1 MKVLQALHHNHH
13 PAAQRTS
20 QFLMTD
26 GPVAKRIILFAIPV
40 FIGQLF
46 QQMYNTVDSLIV
58 GNLVGDSALA
68 AVTSVGSIVY
78 LVVGFFMGFSMG
90 AGVVIAR
97 DIGSGDERAVSRSVH
112 TTVAMG
118 LVATVLMTL
127 LGVFGTPVILRWMD
141 TPADVFNEAALYL
154 RVYFAGSVGLVF
166 YNLLVGILQA
176 SGDSRHPLYYLIF
189 SSVLNAVLDYCFIR
203 FFGMGVD
210 GAALATIIGQFISA
224 LLVLRRLLKTD
235 EAIRIVPSKIRFD
248 MAKLGQIIHIG
259 LPTALQAC
267 VIDLANMMIQAYI
280 NSFGKAAMAGIG
292 AATKVEGFC
301 FLPVNAFGMALS
313 TFIAQNL
320 GAGCKDR
327 IRKGMT
333 FALPA
338 AVLAVFAAGTVIF
351 FFSPALVGLFN
362 QDPEVIYYG
371 TLRGRVCGLF
381 FCLCGFS
388 HVSSAAMRGLGKPV
402 VPTIVMLT
410 CWCAVRVVTLMTI
423 GQIYHNILLALWIYP
438 ITWTLS
444 TIVYIFYMRH
454 LRKQGLY

>member
-1 MKVLQALHHNHH
+1 MRVPHIFHHHTH
-13 PAAQRTS
+13 AQH
-20 QFLMTD
+20 LMTE
-26 GPVAKRIILFAIPV
+26 GPVAKRIITFAIPL

-58 GNLVGDSALA
+58 GNLVGDAALA
-68 AVTSVGSIVY
+68 AVTSVGSVVY
-78 LVVGFFMGFSMG
+78 LMVGFFMGFSMG

-97 DIGSGDERAVSRSVH
+97 DIGSGDEKAVSRSVH

-127 LGVFGTPVILRWMD
+127 LGIFGTPLILRWMG
-141 TPADVFNEAALYL
+141 TPEDVFTDAATYL
-154 RVYFAGSVGLVF
+154 RIFFAGSIGLVF

-176 SGDSRHPLYYLIF
+176 SGDSLHPLYYLIF
-189 SSVLNAVLDYCFIR
+189 SSLLNVVLDYSFIR
-203 FFGMGVD
+203 FLGMGVD

-235 EAIRIVPSKIRFD
+235 EAIRIVPSRIRFD
-248 MAKLGQIIHIG
+248 FAKLRQIIHIG

-267 VIDLANMMIQAYI
+267 VIDLANMMIQSYI

-292 AATKVEGFC
+292 AASKVEGFC

-313 TFIAQNL
+313 TFVAQNL
-320 GAGCKDR
+320 GAGKRDR
-327 IRKGMT
+327 IKKGIF

-338 AVLAVFAAGTVIF
+338 ASLAVLAAGTVLF
-351 FFSPALVGLFN
+351 LFSPALVGLFN
-362 QDPEVIYYG
+362 QDPDVIYFG
-371 TLRGRVCGLF
+371 TLRGRICGLF

-388 HVSSAAMRGLGKPV
+388 HVSSAAMRGLGKPI
-402 VPTIVMLT
+402 VPTVVMLT
-410 CWCAVRVVTLMTI
+410 CWCAVRVITLMTI
-423 GQIYHNILLALWIYP
+423 GQIYHNILLAVWIYP

-444 TIVYIFYMRH
+444 TIVYVFYMRH
-454 LRKQGLY
+454 LRKQGLF

>member
-1 MKVLQALHHNHH
+1 
-13 PAAQRTS
+13 
-20 QFLMTD
+20 MTE
-26 GPVAKRIILFAIPV
+26 GSVAKRIISFAVPL
-40 FIGQLF
+40 FIGHLF

-58 GNLVGDSALA
+58 GNLVGKAALA
-68 AVTSVGSIVY
+68 AVTSVASVIY

-118 LVATVLMTL
+118 LVATVIMTV
-127 LGVFGTPVILRWMD
+127 LGVFGTPLILRWMG
-141 TPADVFNEAALYL
+141 TPAGVFAEAVIYL
-154 RVYFAGSVGLVF
+154 RIYFMGSVGLVF

-189 SSVLNAVLDYCFIR
+189 SSILNGILDYTFIR
-203 FFGMGVD
+203 FLGMGVD
-210 GAALATIIGQFISA
+210 GAALATIIGQFVSA
-224 LLVLRRLLKTD
+224 LLVLRRLMKTQD
-235 EAIRIVPSKIRFD
+235 SIQIQIRSIRFD
-248 MAKLGQIIHIG
+248 WLKLRQIIHIG

-267 VIDLANMMIQAYI
+267 VIDLANMMIQSYI
-280 NSFGKAAMAGIG
+280 NSFGDAAMAGIG

-313 TFIAQNL
+313 TFVAQNL
-320 GAGCKDR
+320 GAGKKDR
-327 IRKGMT
+327 IRKGMS

-338 AVLAVFAAGTVIF
+338 ASLAVLAAGTLLF
-351 FFSPALVGLFN
+351 FFSPFLVGLFN
-362 QDPEVIYYG
+362 QDPEVIYFG
-371 TLRGRVCGLF
+371 TLRGRICGLF

-402 VPTIVMLT
+402 VPTVVMLV
-410 CWCAVRVVTLMTI
+410 CWCAVRVITLLTI
-423 GQIYHNILLALWIYP
+423 GKIHHSILLAIWIYP

-444 TIVYIFYMRH
+444 TIVYVFYMRH
-454 LRKQGLY
+454 LRQKGLY

>member
-1 MKVLQALHHNHH
+1 M
-13 PAAQRTS
+13 
-20 QFLMTD
+20 
-26 GPVAKRIILFAIPV
+26 AKRIISFAVPL
-40 FIGQLF
+40 FIGHLF

-58 GNLVGDSALA
+58 GNLVGKAALA
-68 AVTSVGSIVY
+68 AVTSVGSVIY

-118 LVATVLMTL
+118 LVATVIMTVM
-127 LGVFGTPVILRWMD
+127 GVFGTPLILRWMG
-141 TPADVFNEAALYL
+141 TPAGVFAEAVIYL
-154 RVYFAGSVGLVF
+154 RIYFMGSVGLVF

-189 SSVLNAVLDYCFIR
+189 SSILNGILDYTFIR
-203 FFGMGVD
+203 FLGMGVD
-210 GAALATIIGQFISA
+210 GAALATIIGQFVSA
-224 LLVLRRLLKTD
+224 LLVLRRLMKTQD
-235 EAIRIVPSKIRFD
+235 SIQIQIRSIRFD
-248 MAKLGQIIHIG
+248 WLKLRQIIHIG

-267 VIDLANMMIQAYI
+267 VIDLANMMIQSYI
-280 NSFGKAAMAGIG
+280 NSFGDAAMAGIG

-313 TFIAQNL
+313 TFVAQNL
-320 GAGCKDR
+320 GAGKKDR
-327 IRKGMT
+327 IRKGMS

-338 AVLAVFAAGTVIF
+338 ASLAVLAAGTLLF
-351 FFSPALVGLFN
+351 FFSPFLVGLFN
-362 QDPEVIYYG
+362 QDPEVIYFG
-371 TLRGRVCGLF
+371 TLRGRICGLF

-402 VPTIVMLT
+402 VPTVVMLV
-410 CWCAVRVVTLMTI
+410 CWCAVRVITLLTI
-423 GQIYHNILLALWIYP
+423 GKIHHSILLAIWIYP

-444 TIVYIFYMRH
+444 TIVYVFYMRH
-454 LRKQGLY
+454 LRQKGLY

>member
-1 MKVLQALHHNHH
+1 M
-13 PAAQRTS
+13 
-20 QFLMTD
+20 
-26 GPVAKRIILFAIPV
+26 AKRIISFAVPL
-40 FIGQLF
+40 FIGHLF

-58 GNLVGDSALA
+58 GNLVGKAALA
-68 AVTSVGSIVY
+68 AVTSVGSVIY

-118 LVATVLMTL
+118 LVATVIMTVM
-127 LGVFGTPVILRWMD
+127 GVFGTPLILRWMG
-141 TPADVFNEAALYL
+141 TPAGVFAEAVIYL
-154 RVYFAGSVGLVF
+154 RIYFMGSVGLVF

-189 SSVLNAVLDYCFIR
+189 SSILNGILDYTFIR
-203 FFGMGVD
+203 FLGMGVD
-210 GAALATIIGQFISA
+210 GAALATIIGQFVSA
-224 LLVLRRLLKTD
+224 LLVLRRLMKTQD
-235 EAIRIVPSKIRFD
+235 SIQIQIRSIRFD
-248 MAKLGQIIHIG
+248 WLKLRQIIYIG

-267 VIDLANMMIQAYI
+267 VIDLANMMIQSYI
-280 NSFGKAAMAGIG
+280 NSFGDAAMAGIG

-313 TFIAQNL
+313 TFVAQNL
-320 GAGCKDR
+320 GAGKKDR
-327 IRKGMT
+327 IRKGMS

-338 AVLAVFAAGTVIF
+338 ASLAVLAAGTLLF
-351 FFSPALVGLFN
+351 FFSPFLVGLFN
-362 QDPEVIYYG
+362 QDPEVIYFG
-371 TLRGRVCGLF
+371 TLRGRICGLF

-402 VPTIVMLT
+402 VPTVVMLV
-410 CWCAVRVVTLMTI
+410 CWCAVRVITLLTI
-423 GQIYHNILLALWIYP
+423 GKIHHSILLAIWIYP

-444 TIVYIFYMRH
+444 TIVYVFYMRH
-454 LRKQGLY
+454 LRQKGLY